1 VSDQGSRRVW
11 WVQVVQAGGAA
22 IREAFGAV
30 RISER
35 LHWTQREARAEG
47 ERFVAELG
55 GGEIRWEVVDDGC
68 TIGRFRNHAIM
79 VRSIALPLGEP
90 PA

>member
-1 VSDQGSRRVW
+1 V
-11 WVQVVQAGGAA
+11 
-22 IREAFGAV
+22 I
-30 RISER
+30 
-35 LHWTQREARAEG
+35 
-47 ERFVAELG
+47 
-55 GGEIRWEVVDDGC
+55 DDAC